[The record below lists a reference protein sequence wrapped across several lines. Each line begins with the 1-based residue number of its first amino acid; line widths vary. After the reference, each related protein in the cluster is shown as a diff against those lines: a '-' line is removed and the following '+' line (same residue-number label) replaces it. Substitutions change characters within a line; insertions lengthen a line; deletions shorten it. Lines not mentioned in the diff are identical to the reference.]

1 MFGAYLYINYLK
13 IKLNVKTYDSIN
25 FGVCLIN
32 NNDDYSDFYSISV
45 LSNNLELFISRVI
58 NYFNLTGE
66 IEVIISAKIE

>member
-1 MFGAYLYINYLK
+1 MRKHTIRLTLECAL
-13 IKLNVKTYDSIN
+13 
-25 FGVCLIN
+25 LIITIT
-32 NNDDYSDFYSISV
+32 SDFYSISV